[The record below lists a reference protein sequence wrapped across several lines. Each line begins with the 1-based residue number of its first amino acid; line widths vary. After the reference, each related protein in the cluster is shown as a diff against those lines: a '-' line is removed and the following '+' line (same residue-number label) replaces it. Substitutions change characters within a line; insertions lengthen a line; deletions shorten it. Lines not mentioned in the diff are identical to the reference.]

1 MPLTLPV
8 IPSDNPVCQIRRTT
22 TYSYTTGF
30 VDITMDA
37 TDVANDTTSVAHDG
51 TATAQIDILAA
62 GTYLVSYQF
71 ETGTVATAR
80 STQGQVYKNGN
91 TVLPGSGAS
100 QIDTATTNAT
110 GPSTVSCSFLAV
122 FAAGDYITLQAR
134 NSSGTTTMPAG
145 ATLTA
150 VRLTGAKGDTGPAG
164 TATGVTAVAPVTAGG
179 TITTTSTS
187 DVLASGM
194 TSTPAAGTYLCFF
207 TGGGWLSNPGSSNY
221 TVAASI
227 YAGGSQVSGSEIQ
240 FSDAQYYNTPFSCV
254 GVATVNGSQAIEGR
268 WRVNGGGGTATITG
282 VHTLLLLKI
291 G

>member
-22 TYSYTTGF
+22 TYSYTGSF
-30 VDITMDA
+30 ADVTMDA
-37 TDVANDTTSVAHDG
+37 TDVANDTTSLAHDG
-51 TATAQIDILAA
+51 TNTQRINILAA
-62 GTYLVSYQF
+62 GTYLLGYAIDS
-71 ETGTVATAR
+71 GSLATAR
-80 STQGQVYKNGN
+80 ITYARIYKNGT
-91 TVLPGSGAS
+91 TVVPGSGAS
-100 QIDTATTNAT
+100 QSESTAALGPDEISNSVVAT
-110 GPSTVSCSFLAV
+110 L
-122 FAAGDYITLQAR
+122 AAGDYITLQVYT
-134 NSSGTTTMPAG
+134 STGTVSASAG
-145 ATLTA
+145 ASIWA
-150 VRLTGAKGDTGPAG
+150 VRLTGAKGDTGPSG
-164 TATGVTAVAPVTAGG
+164 PGMTAVAPVTAGG

-187 DVLASGM
+187 DVLATGM

-240 FSDAQYYNTPFSCV
+240 FANSQYYNTPFSCV